1 MHFRSMAGIFRQLV
15 TSMNEINRNTSK
27 QKNITVITN
36 AAGER
41 IEVFTFQKQANLSP
55 TQIAAPFT
63 VPTNCVAEIF
73 T

>member
-1 MHFRSMAGIFRQLV
+1 
-15 TSMNEINRNTSK
+15 MNEINRSTNK
-27 QKNITVITN
+27 QKNLTVITN

-41 IEVFTFQKQANLSP
+41 IEVFSFQKQANLSP

-63 VPTNCVAEIF
+63 VPINCVAETF